1 MNENIFN
8 LYSKHKN
15 LYLFQSGTGSVLFR
29 LLPFDKTR
37 VAEKITRAFPALAP
51 TIEENIWEE
60 CVIEH
65 SYPSNY
71 QDMNAGVVST
81 VARLIIRLSSPMS
94 IEEIKDDLD
103 ATREG
108 LVDIRDQIVTKI
120 CEAFPAYKPE
130 DVEKMDWQTQVK
142 RLAQAEKVLGNDFT
156 INDGSSPTGI
166 PTAGVA
172 TRVGEDG
179 GQYIDFARENAS
191 MRE

>member
-8 LYSKHKN
+8 LYSKYKN

-37 VAEKITRAFPALAP
+37 VAEKISRSFPALAP

-65 SYPSNY
+65 SYPSSLH
-71 QDMNAGVVST
+71 DMNAGIIST
-81 VARLIIRLSSPMS
+81 VARLIVRLSSPMS

-103 ATREG
+103 ATRSG
-108 LVDIRDQIVTKI
+108 LVDVRDQIVTKI

-130 DVEKMDWQTQVK
+130 DVEAMDWQTQVK
-142 RLAQAEKVLGNDFT
+142 RLAQAEKVIGSEFN
-156 INDGSSPTGI
+156 ISDGSSPTGV
-166 PTAGVA
+166 PVDGVA
-172 TRVGEDG
+172 TKIGADG
-179 GQYIDFARENAS
+179 NQYIDFARENAT
-191 MRE
+191 ME